1 MGVVIKIDKN
11 YIPVKIGELEFKF
24 KLDDKSVQDLQDT
37 AKELGELDEEN
48 NSNLDVFKQAFDV
61 LFGYNAG
68 EKIYKECGES
78 TIVMV
83 QVFFDTLR
91 ELLFESMAKQG
102 TDMTEL
108 DEKAKSQMFSQF
120 LGEFMKLNEDESQG
134 KAENEE

>member
-1 MGVVIKIDKN
+1 MGVVIKVEKN

-24 KLDDKSVQDLQDT
+24 KLDDESVQDLQQT

-48 NSNLDVFKQAFDV
+48 NTNSDVFKQAFDV
-61 LFGYNAG
+61 LFDDDAG

-78 TIVMV
+78 TIVMA

-102 TDMTEL
+102 ADMTEL
-108 DEKAKSQMFSQF
+108 DEKAKSQMFNQF
-120 LGEFMKLNEDESQG
+120 LGEFMKQNKGKSQG
-134 KAENEE
+134 ETEKEE